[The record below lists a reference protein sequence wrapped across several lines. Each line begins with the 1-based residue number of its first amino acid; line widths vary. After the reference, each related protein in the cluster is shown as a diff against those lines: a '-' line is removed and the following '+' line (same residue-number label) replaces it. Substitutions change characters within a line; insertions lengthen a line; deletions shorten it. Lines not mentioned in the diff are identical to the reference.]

1 MERILSD
8 ETNSPNAQG
17 TPTGADS
24 QAQAQTP
31 AQQPAGSDQF
41 AGLQKRIDELT
52 ARAHDA
58 ERRREAEVNEL
69 RLMNQQL
76 LMSRMEQQVP
86 QPVAPAVDIDPER
99 RKEIDAVM
107 APLIAQQQRQYAALV
122 FQTGQAQLAAVTSG
136 QHPEVARRT
145 QAIWADAVA
154 KGAHLNGFTPQQ
166 ALTWAR
172 GELVDVL
179 VADAQKGQ
187 QVRQGQQLNAQ
198 PQALP
203 AVGSVAPRQNAQQV
217 AEPDLDEDP
226 EKASAFYAQRLGEKS
241 F

>member
-1 MERILSD
+1 MSD

-17 TPTGADS
+17 TPTGADG

-31 AQQPAGSDQF
+31 APQPAGSDQF

-69 RLMNQQL
+69 RQMNQQL
-76 LMSRMEQQVP
+76 LMSVAQGQQT
-86 QPVAPAVDIDPER
+86 QQYAQSAQPAVDIDPER

-198 PQALP
+198 PQGLP
-203 AVGSVAPRQNAQQV
+203 VQSAVVPRQNAQQ
-217 AEPDLDEDP
+217 ASEPDLDEDP
-226 EKASAFYAQRLGEKS
+226 EKASAYYAQRLGEKS